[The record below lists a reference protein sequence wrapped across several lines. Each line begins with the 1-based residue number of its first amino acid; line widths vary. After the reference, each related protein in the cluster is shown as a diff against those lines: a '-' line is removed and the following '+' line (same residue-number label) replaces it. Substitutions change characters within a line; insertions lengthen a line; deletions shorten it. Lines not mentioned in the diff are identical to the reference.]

1 MKGKWGKEQPDRALR
16 KRTYKRPFDLSSEK
30 GLLGQETVD
39 EEERAT

>member
-1 MKGKWGKEQPDRALR
+1 MKGNWVKEQTDRALR

-30 GLLGQETVD
+30 GPLRQVTVY